1 MFEASKPFSIG
12 NKEPSSNNIFSFGS
26 STQTN
31 APTSQPTFSFN
42 TQLQQDKSQNLSA
55 LETKTASSNSNI
67 SISNVPNPLSQSSTG
82 FSFGNPFQ
90 KTDTCNITVNPLQT
104 SNTQNISLS
113 QSDPTLQSSQ
123 MISSATHYTEIPKDE
138 RDFLDEMDKYIITQ
152 IQISDYLQSQA
163 SSIDELVKSV
173 PKDVEEVTK
182 RSDQTATDLISDVNQ
197 LMSLKMTVD
206 NDYNNAKLSK
216 NVIDSVPMPY
226 IDCSRVKDPILAY
239 FENTSN
245 EIEKKINNYAKNI
258 EDLEKHLEY
267 LEKDHSENKTSP
279 EALLNTLKAEYDF
292 FLALSNSAAEVHD
305 KIKQLQIHNLGT
317 NLVSQ

>member
-1 MFEASKPFSIG
+1 MFESQKPFSIG
-12 NKEPSSNNIFSFGS
+12 NKESSGNTVFSFGS
-26 STQTN
+26 SAQTN
-31 APTSQPTFSFN
+31 VSSSQPTFSFN
-42 TQLQQDKSQNLSA
+42 TAQQQDKPQGFSS
-55 LETKTASSNSNI
+55 LEMNT
-67 SISNVPNPLSQSSTG
+67 VPSVNNTSVSNPLVQPSGG

-90 KTDTCNITVNPLQT
+90 KTDKCNIVLDPLQT
-104 SNTQNISLS
+104 SNTQNTTHS
-113 QSDPTLQSSQ
+113 QSEPTLQSGQ
-123 MISSATHYTEIPKDE
+123 VISGATHYTEIPKDG
-138 RDFLDEMDKYIITQ
+138 RDFLEEMDKYIITQ
-152 IQISDYLQSQA
+152 TQISDYLQSQA

-173 PKDVEEVTK
+173 PKDVKEVTK
-182 RSDQTATDLISDVNQ
+182 RSDQIATDLISDVNQ
-197 LMSLKMTVD
+197 LMTLRMTVD

-216 NVIDSVPMPY
+216 NVISSVPMPY

-245 EIEKKINNYAKNI
+245 DIEKKINNYAKNI

-292 FLALSNSAAEVHD
+292 FLALSNNAAEVHD

-317 NLVSQ
+317 NFVSQ